1 MKILIIDDEENLR
14 RLVCYNLTR
23 EGHEVLMAEDGEQGL
38 AMAAKH
44 RLDLILLD
52 IMMPGI
58 NGLDLCLKLKT
69 EPQTKDLV
77 VFMFTAKGK
86 IEDIE
91 NAFEFGAD
99 NYITKPFPIEKL
111 NDFIQLKLSKLKNR
125 NRKYA

>member
-1 MKILIIDDEENLR
+1 
-14 RLVCYNLTR
+14 
-23 EGHEVLMAEDGEQGL
+23 MAEDGEQGL
-38 AMAAKH
+38 AMAVKY
-44 RLDLILLD
+44 RPDLILLD
-52 IMMPGI
+52 IMMPGT
-58 NGLDLCLKLKT
+58 NGLDVCLKLKT

-91 NAFEFGAD
+91 NAFKFGAD

-125 NRKYA
+125 NRKHA